1 MEESNEPIANEQ
13 FQKDSERFTRLVT
26 FSPDPLVLILKGH
39 LLIEEQLNKFLVTG
53 TSKPETLIDARL
65 SFHQT
70 LRIAQAIGGALFS
83 DELVLLIEKLNALR
97 NRLAHMAEPQG
108 IDDKLHEFELSGLT
122 LFPGLAKIPEGPVR
136 LYGVLQD
143 IFAFLAGLH
152 QGFQIMR
159 QYNVSLP
166 PVKR

>member
-122 LFPGLAKIPEGPVR
+122 LFPGTSENSGRTCTALRSPTRYVR
-136 LYGVLQD
+136 ISSRSSSGVSDHATVQCLTTS
-143 IFAFLAGLH
+143 G
-152 QGFQIMR
+152 
-159 QYNVSLP
+159 
-166 PVKR
+166 